1 MKTDSTLEAQSS
13 EAFGRDFVFLMA
25 RLSRERGA
33 YESAAG
39 AKNELE
45 AEAEDLLRR
54 HAVPSLVAEY
64 VRHVVRLGFEADF
77 DPLDPAHAPCAPV
90 ADDGWTAFAPSAPG
104 AYALCRSA
112 AEGPVEIARF
122 EQRNGRWLVRRWGV
136 SGAVDWSAL
145 QREGWKR
152 WRALALTPRI

>member
-1 MKTDSTLEAQSS
+1 MKTDSKLETQSS
-13 EAFGRDFVFLMA
+13 QAFGRDFVFLMA
-25 RLSRERGA
+25 RLNRERGS

-39 AKNELE
+39 ARNELE
-45 AEAEDLLRR
+45 AEAEELLRR

-77 DPLDPAHAPCAPV
+77 DPLDPAQAPRDPV
-90 ADDGWTAFAPSAPG
+90 DDDGWTAFAPSAPG
-104 AYALCRSA
+104 PYALCRSA
-112 AEGPVEIARF
+112 GEAPVEIASFDR
-122 EQRNGRWLVRRWGV
+122 RDGRWLVRRWGV

-152 WRALALTPRI
+152 WRALALTPRT

>member
-1 MKTDSTLEAQSS
+1 MKTDAKLEAQSS

-25 RLSRERGA
+25 RLNQERGA

-39 AKNELE
+39 AKSELE
-45 AEAEDLLRR
+45 AEAEELLRR

-77 DPLDPAHAPCAPV
+77 DPLDPVQAPCASV
-90 ADDGWTAFAPSAPG
+90 DDDGWTAFAPSSPG
-104 AYALCRSA
+104 AYGLCRSG

-122 EQRNGRWLVRRWGV
+122 DQRNGRWLVRRWGV
-136 SGAVDWSAL
+136 SGSVDWSVL

-152 WRALALTPRI
+152 WRALALTPRV